1 MNTVVEVMRGNL
13 QSWSWGDIQHIYSI
27 LGSMMNEYAGIH
39 QRIGVPKPNVKYCD
53 CENIFFIRFWRD
65 VKRLEE
71 QLKCL
76 DQEIS
81 RRNKLIGVIG

>member
-1 MNTVVEVMRGNL
+1 MRGNL
-13 QSWSWGDIQHIYSI
+13 QSWSWRDIVVIYSI
-27 LGSMMNEYAGIH
+27 IGTLLSEYNGIH

-71 QLKCL
+71 QLQTL
-76 DQEIS
+76 DAEIT
-81 RRNKLIGVIG
+81 RRNGLVGVI